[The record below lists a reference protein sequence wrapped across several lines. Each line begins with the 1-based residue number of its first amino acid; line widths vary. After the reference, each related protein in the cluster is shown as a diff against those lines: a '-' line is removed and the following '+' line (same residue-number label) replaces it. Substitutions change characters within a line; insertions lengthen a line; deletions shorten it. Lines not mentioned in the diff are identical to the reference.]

1 MGIIKRKFTMR
12 VHFYTISI
20 LAASLAS
27 AVRLSDADA
36 PPCGCG
42 KMNAPDGMMMGGP
55 EMPVIM
61 DGAPEMTMMGGPETT
76 MMGGP
81 ETTMMMKKISTMPMM
96 GGSESASEA
105 AREKRMMEMER
116 MIKEKEENTKAE

>member
-1 MGIIKRKFTMR
+1 M
-12 VHFYTISI
+12 
-20 LAASLAS
+20 
-27 AVRLSDADA
+27 SDADA

-61 DGAPEMTMMGGPETT
+61 DGAPEMPMVGGPEMTMMGGPETT